1 MPDPMTQQLLMSALT
16 SAVGALVGWLLNS
29 VRTRTRQ
36 LREKTDQERE
46 EREQNRAVLGEL
58 LFYRLE
64 DLHRRYVIQ
73 GYPCSAAD
81 KQQVDRVY
89 RHYHDELKLNGP
101 GTHMYDEI
109 MEAHQSY
116 SAGERCL
123 TAASKGA
130 TMQGRENDR
139 GGRDSG
145 VHDPR

>member
-1 MPDPMTQQLLMSALT
+1 MTQQLLMSVMT

-89 RHYHDELKLNGP
+89 RHYHDELGLNGP

-116 SAGERCL
+116 SVGERWL

-130 TMQGRENDR
+130 TMRGRESDR

-145 VHDPR
+145 VHDS

>member
-1 MPDPMTQQLLMSALT
+1 MTQQLLMSALT
-16 SAVGALVGWLLNS
+16 SAIGALVGWLLNS

-116 SAGERCL
+116 SVGERRL

-130 TMQGRENDR
+130 TMRGRESDQ

-145 VHDPR
+145 VHDS

>member
-1 MPDPMTQQLLMSALT
+1 MSKYMIT
-16 SAVGALVGWLLNS
+16 TVVTTVMGTIIGWLLSAVKTNTQ
-29 VRTRTRQ
+29 R
-36 LREKTDQERE
+36 LRDTSRREHE

-64 DLHRRYVIQ
+64 DLHRRFVIE

-89 RHYHDELKLNGP
+89 RHYHDELGLNGP

-116 SAGERCL
+116 AAGDRWLTSAS
-123 TAASKGA
+123 AGA
-130 TMQGRENDR
+130 TMQGNDIDL

>member
-1 MPDPMTQQLLMSALT
+1 MIDPIIQQLAFMTVSTAIGTVL
-16 SAVGALVGWLLNS
+16 GWLLS
-29 VRTRTRQ
+29 GVRTKTKQ
-36 LREKTDQERE
+36 LHEKTEQEER

-81 KQQVDRVY
+81 KQQVDQVY
-89 RHYHDELKLNGP
+89 RHYHEELGLNGT

-116 SAGERCL
+116 SVGERWL
-123 TAASKGA
+123 TAASEGA
-130 TMQGRENDR
+130 TMQGRESDP
-139 GGRDSG
+139 GGRDGLPNS
-145 VHDPR
+145 

>member
-1 MPDPMTQQLLMSALT
+1 MFEYIAMT
-16 SAVGALVGWLLNS
+16 AVTTIMGTVIGWLLNGIKS
-29 VRTRTRQ
+29 RTAQLHEKTRQ
-36 LREKTDQERE
+36 EHE

-89 RHYHDELKLNGP
+89 RHYHEELKLNGP

-116 SAGERCL
+116 SVGEGWL

-139 GGRDSG
+139 GGRDSE
-145 VHDPR
+145 VHDS

>member
-1 MPDPMTQQLLMSALT
+1 MVDQLLITALT

-29 VRTRTRQ
+29 VRIRTQQ

-46 EREQNRAVLGEL
+46 EREQNREVLGEL

-64 DLHRRYVIQ
+64 DLHHRYVIQ

-89 RHYHDELKLNGP
+89 RHYHDELGLNGP

-109 MEAHQSY
+109 MEAHQSF
-116 SAGERCL
+116 SVGERWL
-123 TAASKGA
+123 TAASEGA
-130 TMQGRENDR
+130 TMRGREGDP
-139 GGRDSG
+139 GGRDGLPNS
-145 VHDPR
+145 

>member
-1 MPDPMTQQLLMSALT
+1 MFKYIAMT
-16 SAVGALVGWLLNS
+16 AVTTIMGTVIGWLLNAIKTNTQ
-29 VRTRTRQ
+29 R
-36 LREKTDQERE
+36 LRATSRCEHE
-46 EREQNRAVLGEL
+46 ERVQNRDILGEL

-64 DLHRRYVIQ
+64 DMHRRFVIE
-73 GYPCSAAD
+73 GYPCSAAE

-101 GTHMYDEI
+101 GTHMYEEI

-116 SAGERCL
+116 SVGERWL

-130 TMQGRENDR
+130 TVRGRESDR

-145 VHDPR
+145 LHDS

>member
-16 SAVGALVGWLLNS
+16 SAIGALVGWLLNS

-58 LFYRLE
+58 LFYHLE
-64 DLHRRYVIQ
+64 DLHHRYVIQ

-89 RHYHDELKLNGP
+89 RHYHEELGMNGP

-116 SAGERCL
+116 SVGERWL
-123 TAASKGA
+123 TTASKGV
-130 TMQGRENDR
+130 TMQGRESDQ

-145 VHDPR
+145 VHDS